1 MSASWQT
8 DYTAAVAQA
17 RIWIAQTADARE
29 WPASTT
35 TAALSLVDRAA
46 EESAGWFYNGAYE
59 TADFW
64 ITLESL
70 WISEP
75 QPVDGWAE
83 MVAVWGGSVEAAES
97 GAEEGLQ
104 VDDLTE
110 IISNPDAD
118 PDDPGLFCKIPGWVA
133 PLAVA
138 TVVGVIVLRASS

>member
-1 MSASWQT
+1 MAASWQT
-8 DYTAAVAQA
+8 DHTAAVAQA

-46 EESAGWFYNGAYE
+46 VESEGWFFDDA
-59 TADFW
+59 ADFW
-64 ITLESL
+64 TTLESFWL
-70 WISEP
+70 SEP

-118 PDDPGLFCKIPGWVA
+118 PDDPGLFGKIPGWVA

>member
-1 MSASWQT
+1 MAASWQT
-8 DYTAAVAQA
+8 DHTAAVAQA
-17 RIWIAQTADARE
+17 RIWIAQTADARQ

-46 EESAGWFYNGAYE
+46 VESEGWFFDDAE
-59 TADFW
+59 DFW
-64 ITLESL
+64 TTLESF

-118 PDDPGLFCKIPGWVA
+118 PDDPGLFGKIPGWVA

>member
-1 MSASWQT
+1 MAASWQT
-8 DYTAAVAQA
+8 DHTAAVAQA

-46 EESAGWFYNGAYE
+46 VESQGWLFDDAE
-59 TADFW
+59 DFW
-64 ITLESL
+64 TTLESL

-83 MVAVWGGSVEAAES
+83 MVGVWGGSVEAAES

-104 VDDLTE
+104 VDDLAE
-110 IISNPDAD
+110 VINNPDAD
-118 PDDPGLFCKIPGWVA
+118 PDDPGLFGKIPGWVA

>member
-1 MSASWQT
+1 MAASWQT
-8 DYTAAVAQA
+8 DHTAAVAQA

-46 EESAGWFYNGAYE
+46 VESEGWFFDDAE
-59 TADFW
+59 DFW
-64 ITLESL
+64 TTLESF

-118 PDDPGLFCKIPGWVA
+118 PDDPGLFGKIPGWVA

>member
-1 MSASWQT
+1 MAASWQT
-8 DYTAAVAQA
+8 DHTAAVAQA
-17 RIWIAQTADARE
+17 RIWIAQTADARA

-46 EESAGWFYNGAYE
+46 VESEGWFFDDAE
-59 TADFW
+59 DFW
-64 ITLESL
+64 TTLESL

-118 PDDPGLFCKIPGWVA
+118 PDDPGLFGKIPGWVA

>member
-1 MSASWQT
+1 MAASWQT
-8 DYTAAVAQA
+8 DHTAAVAQA
-17 RIWIAQTADARE
+17 RIWIAQTADARA

-46 EESAGWFYNGAYE
+46 VESEGWFFDDAE
-59 TADFW
+59 DFW
-64 ITLESL
+64 VTLESF

-104 VDDLTE
+104 VDDLAE
-110 IISNPDAD
+110 IINNPDAD
-118 PDDPGLFCKIPGWVA
+118 PDDPGLFGKIPGWVA

>member
-1 MSASWQT
+1 MAASWQT
-8 DYTAAVAQA
+8 DHTAAVAQA

-46 EESAGWFYNGAYE
+46 VESEGWFFDDAE
-59 TADFW
+59 DFW
-64 ITLESL
+64 TTLESL

-75 QPVDGWAE
+75 QPVEGWAE

-104 VDDLTE
+104 VDDLAE

-118 PDDPGLFCKIPGWVA
+118 PDDPGLFGKIPGWVA

>member
-1 MSASWQT
+1 MAASWQT
-8 DYTAAVAQA
+8 DHTAAVAQA

-46 EESAGWFYNGAYE
+46 VESEGWFFDDAE
-59 TADFW
+59 DFW
-64 ITLESL
+64 TTLESL

-75 QPVDGWAE
+75 QPVEGWAE

-110 IISNPDAD
+110 ISSNPDAD
-118 PDDPGLFCKIPGWVA
+118 PDDPGLFGKIPGWVA

>member
-1 MSASWQT
+1 MAASWQT
-8 DYTAAVAQA
+8 DHTAAVAQA

-46 EESAGWFYNGAYE
+46 VESTGWFFDDAE
-59 TADFW
+59 DFW
-64 ITLESL
+64 VTLESF
-70 WISEP
+70 WVSDP
-75 QPVDGWAE
+75 QPVEGWAE
-83 MVAVWGGSVEAAES
+83 MVAVWGGSIEATES

-118 PDDPGLFCKIPGWVA
+118 PDDPGLFGKIPGWVA

>member
-1 MSASWQT
+1 MAASWQT
-8 DYTAAVAQA
+8 DHTAAVAQA

-46 EESAGWFYNGAYE
+46 VESEGWFFDDAE
-59 TADFW
+59 DFW
-64 ITLESL
+64 VTLESF

-104 VDDLTE
+104 VDDLAE
-110 IISNPDAD
+110 IINNPDAD
-118 PDDPGLFCKIPGWVA
+118 PDDPGLFGKIPGWVA

>member
-1 MSASWQT
+1 MAASWQT
-8 DYTAAVAQA
+8 DHTAAVAQA

-46 EESAGWFYNGAYE
+46 VESEGWFFDDAE
-59 TADFW
+59 DFW
-64 ITLESL
+64 TTLESL

-118 PDDPGLFCKIPGWVA
+118 PDDPGLFGKIPGWVA